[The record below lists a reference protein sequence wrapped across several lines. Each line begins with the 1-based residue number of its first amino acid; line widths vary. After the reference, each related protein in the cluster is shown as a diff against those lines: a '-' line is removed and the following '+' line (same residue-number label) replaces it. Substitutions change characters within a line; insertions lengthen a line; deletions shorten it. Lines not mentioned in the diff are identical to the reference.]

1 MSCTGDF
8 LPKVKLRRN
17 DADGDIIAQPAVHS
31 QALAL
36 SGGRTRDDDH
46 TIEVLLS
53 RRFIQQRDVDAK
65 PVFPRTR
72 NFEQNGPSLVNARV
86 QDRFEIFALVLV
98 PENAFPQG
106 NSVWSPIAM
115 KCIRAK
121 SGANEFPND
130 SISRE

>member
-8 LPKVKLRRN
+8 LPKVELRRK
-17 DADGDIIAQPAVHS
+17 DAGGDIIAQPAVHS

-53 RRFIQQRDVDAK
+53 LRLIQQWDVDAK

-72 NFEQNGPSLVNARV
+72 TFEQCDPSLANARV
-86 QDRFEIFALVLV
+86 QDLFEIFALVLV
-98 PENAFPQG
+98 PENTFPQG
-106 NSVWSPIAM
+106 NSIWCSVRMEGVRTKS
-115 KCIRAK
+115 RAH
-121 SGANEFPND
+121 EFPNG
-130 SISRE
+130 SVSRE